1 MLQSCLG
8 TECRLAALGR
18 GAAIAHVP
26 TLHPPIPHQGKYKR
40 SDQVVC
46 LNWCWKQGAK
56 IMSMSFGD
64 TVRIKVSLWRGELKF
79 NCARAVGSF

>member
-1 MLQSCLG
+1 MLQECLG
-8 TECRLAALGR
+8 TKCRPAALGR
-18 GAAIAHVP
+18 GAAIAHCARFASP
-26 TLHPPIPHQGKYKR
+26 MLRQGKYKR

-64 TVRIKVSLWRGELKF
+64 TVRIQLSLWRSELKF
-79 NCARAVGSF
+79 NRA